1 MKSHKSLQVATTRQV
16 LQAGKAIKLSR
27 PVFVYRAIRPARG
40 ITDANDERKG
50 ETMTITVTPDNR
62 NRHERRHSEQAPPE
76 LLTKKQAAELLQCSQ
91 RQIELL
97 TQKGRIAKPVYLGD
111 RSPRWRRAELLA
123 SLGGGT
129 EGGAE

>member
-1 MKSHKSLQVATTRQV
+1 MQGVFSWLNA
-16 LQAGKAIKLSR
+16 LS
-27 PVFVYRAIRPARG
+27 PARG
-40 ITDANDERKG
+40 TTDANNYEKG
-50 ETMTITVTPDNR
+50 ETMATT
-62 NRHERRHSEQAPPE
+62 SQALPE

-111 RSPRWRRAELLA
+111 RSPRWRREELLA
-123 SLGGGT
+123 SLGGGS

>member
-1 MKSHKSLQVATTRQV
+1 LHRLKTKTDHHLKNRKSPQVVTSHQT
-16 LQAGKAIKLSR
+16 LWAGKAIRLSR
-27 PVFVYRAIRPARG
+27 PIFVYRAISPARG

-50 ETMTITVTPDNR
+50 ETMATT
-62 NRHERRHSEQAPPE
+62 SQALPE

-123 SLGGGT
+123 SLGT
-129 EGGAE
+129 VQEGGAE

>member
-1 MKSHKSLQVATTRQV
+1 MATT
-16 LQAGKAIKLSR
+16 A
-27 PVFVYRAIRPARG
+27 
-40 ITDANDERKG
+40 
-50 ETMTITVTPDNR
+50 TPDNR
-62 NRHERRHSEQAPPE
+62 NRHERRHEETAQPE

-123 SLGGGT
+123 SLGGGS

>member
-1 MKSHKSLQVATTRQV
+1 MATTS
-16 LQAGKAIKLSR
+16 QAL
-27 PVFVYRAIRPARG
+27 
-40 ITDANDERKG
+40 
-50 ETMTITVTPDNR
+50 
-62 NRHERRHSEQAPPE
+62 PE

-123 SLGGGT
+123 SLGT
-129 EGGAE
+129 VQECGAE